1 MVRVDLTKKEPTQLN
16 SQKKTGGQKG
26 VRAFVCVQI
35 GIAPPNAACGM
46 P

>member
-16 SQKKTGGQKG
+16 SPKKTGGQKG
-26 VRAFVCVQI
+26 VQI